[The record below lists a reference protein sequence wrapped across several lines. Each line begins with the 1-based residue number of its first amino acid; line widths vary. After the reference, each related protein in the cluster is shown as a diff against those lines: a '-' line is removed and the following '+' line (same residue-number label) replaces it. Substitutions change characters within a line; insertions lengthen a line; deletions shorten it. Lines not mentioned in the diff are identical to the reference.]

1 MPATTH
7 LRSFALL
14 LALTLAAVLPGAGA
28 EADTWRQRGFTVT
41 EKAGAIV
48 ALSGPTKGLAAADF
62 QALGAIVTLTSLA
75 LDGSGGALTDE
86 ALHHLAGLGALQNLT
101 FNSCSLSDD
110 GFSVIAGFHDLRGLA
125 LFHPSRGRADF
136 TGAGLA
142 QLATLPAFERL
153 TLAGATA
160 GDAALAAIATLP
172 HLRELRLWHNT
183 GSADGLRK
191 LAALATLRKL
201 TLGQRLAGRERTAAS
216 LCDAVLPSLAQLTG
230 LEELTLNDAR
240 LGGDALLALQGMTAL
255 KKLTAAQVDTPAA
268 DVARLR
274 AALPK
279 VVIDWK
285 PLSDEQ
291 AAALREKLKL

>member
-1 MPATTH
+1 MPVSAAI
-7 LRSFALL
+7 RSLALL
-14 LALTLAAVLPGAGA
+14 LALTLTAALSGS

-41 EKAGAIV
+41 EKAGAIIS
-48 ALSGPTKGLAAADF
+48 LSGATKGFATADF
-62 QALGAIVTLTSLA
+62 QALGAMVTLTSLS
-75 LDGSGGALTDE
+75 LDGNGGALTDD
-86 ALHHLAGLGALQNLT
+86 ALRQLAGLAALQNLS
-101 FNSCSLSDD
+101 FNGSSFSDD
-110 GFSVIAGFHDLRGLA
+110 GFRVLAGFHELRGLA

-136 TGAGLA
+136 TGGGLA

-153 TLAGATA
+153 TLAGSTA
-160 GDAALAAIATLP
+160 GDAALTAIATLP

-183 GSADGLRK
+183 ETAAGLRM

-201 TLGQRLAGRERTAAS
+201 TLGQRLPGREATPPS

-230 LEELTLNDAR
+230 LEELTVNDAR
-240 LGGDALLALQGMTAL
+240 LGGEALLTLQSLTAL

-274 AALPK
+274 AALPEA
-279 VVIDWK
+279 VIDWK